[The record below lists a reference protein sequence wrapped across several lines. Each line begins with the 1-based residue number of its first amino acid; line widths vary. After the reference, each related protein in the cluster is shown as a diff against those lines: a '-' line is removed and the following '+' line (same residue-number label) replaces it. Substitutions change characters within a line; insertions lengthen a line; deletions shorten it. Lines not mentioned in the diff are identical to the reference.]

1 MKFLFDFF
9 PVILF
14 FSVFKWGESHAAAA
28 QSLMSRYMGGFVSGG
43 VVTPDQAPILLA
55 TTIMMVAS
63 VLQIGY
69 LFLRGK
75 KIDPPLWI
83 SLAVLGVFG
92 SASIYFHND
101 TFIKWKPTILY
112 WVFSL
117 GILGSQLFWKK
128 NVIRSMMQDGVTLPD
143 DVWQRL
149 GLAWAGFFAFMGGI
163 NLYVAFGGF
172 STSTWATFKLFG
184 GMGLMFAFIIAQA
197 MFLSKYMKEP
207 E

>member
-14 FSVFKWGESHAAAA
+14 FSIFKWGDSHTDAA
-28 QSLMSRYMGGFVSGG
+28 QSLMSQYMSGFVSGG

-55 TTIMMVAS
+55 TTVMMLAS
-63 VLQIGY
+63 VCQIFY
-69 LFLRGK
+69 LFVRGK

-101 TFIKWKPTILY
+101 SFIKWKPTVLY
-112 WVFSL
+112 WFFGLAIWV
-117 GILGSQLFWKK
+117 SQTFFKK
-128 NVIRSMMQDGVTLPD
+128 NPIRSMMQDGISLPD
-143 DVWQRL
+143 EVWQRL
-149 GLAWAGFFAFMGGI
+149 ALAWVAFFATMGCI
-163 NLYVAFGGF
+163 NLYVAFTF
-172 STSTWATFKLFG
+172 SRSAWVTFKLFG
-184 GMGLMFAFIIAQA
+184 GMGLMIAFIIGQA
-197 MFLSKYMKEP
+197 VFLSKYMKEP